1 MAAIKKIVGQAFK
14 KRKTSEIERLDAVV
28 PAKATEIKNHEP
40 LSKDEEQLLL
50 KLAKNVPKGQ
60 SCVCAGKGEV
70 IIWLTRGFKKGS
82 EVKIYLINPL
92 ENDNIANSSCDALTP
107 EELANISIDKFES
120 SEEASRKCREKVGL
134 LCISTP
140 NSPEDL
146 RKTINAWQPKLALDA
161 KVAVHGCDIPYSA
174 RIIKEYLGEQG
185 DFTLLESVSRTAVL
199 SVDKCIHH
207 WMIDSHEIGICKYC
221 GRKRNFKRIRSGIQG
236 VGSPKKEDLPQPK
249 IVKDQMPQPL
259 PKKKKATKR
268 RRAWNIY

>member
-1 MAAIKKIVGQAFK
+1 VAAIKKIVGRVFK
-14 KRKTSEIERLDAVV
+14 KRKTLDIESLNEVV
-28 PAKATEIKNHEP
+28 PIKATEKKNNEL

-50 KLAKNVPKGQ
+50 KLAKNITKGQ
-60 SCVCAGKGEV
+60 SCVCAGKGES
-70 IIWLTRGFKKGS
+70 IIWLTRGIKKGRG
-82 EVKIYLINPL
+82 VKIYIINPL
-92 ENDNIANSSCDALTP
+92 ENYNIANSSYDALTP
-107 EELANISIDKFES
+107 EELANSSIDKFES
-120 SEEASRKCREKVGL
+120 SEQASRKCREKVGL

-161 KVAVHGCDIPYSA
+161 KVAVHGCDLPIPA

-221 GRKRNFKRIRSGIQG
+221 GRKRNFKRIRSGLQG
-236 VGSPKKEDLPQPK
+236 VESPKKEDLPQPK
-249 IVKDQMPQPL
+249 KVKDQMPQPTS
-259 PKKKKATKR
+259 KKKKATKR